1 MSKNT
6 HTPHSWIERTSE
18 KLPWKSRDTRENCVW
33 ERIAEVFFLML
44 CFFFSASPNN
54 IRCLDSTTRDVAQ
67 NQTVK
72 ESVFPKQHKQ
82 QTFHSEF
89 SGERHVS
96 LSLSFHLWYFQFSI
110 FSSARRGEKRRN
122 FLFFS
127 LLSFFFRYMKIYW
140 TRFWLCKA
148 LEMTQLWLI
157 ISTMDALD
165 SDVCCPR
172 APTKHMKISGFQ
184 IEEFF
189 LLVLYGRGETTFL
202 LWLTFPFFFRVLYF
216 LYNCDFSLKVIE

>member
-1 MSKNT
+1 MTLVK
-6 HTPHSWIERTSE
+6 IVCERESQ
-18 KLPWKSRDTRENCVW
+18 KF
-33 ERIAEVFFLML
+33 FFLCCVSSSL
-44 CFFFSASPNN
+44 LLLIIFDVSTARHATLRRIRRRKRVFSQN
-54 IRCLDSTTRDVAQ
+54 STNSRLFTR
-67 NQTVK
+67 NFL
-72 ESVFPKQHKQ
+72 ESD
-82 QTFHSEF
+82 TS
-89 SGERHVS
+89 RS

-157 ISTMDALD
+157 ISTMDALN

-202 LWLTFPFFFRVLYF
+202 LWLTFPFFFVYCIF
-216 LYNCDFSLKVIE
+216 YITAISH

>member
-1 MSKNT
+1 MEISW
-6 HTPHSWIERTSE
+6 HSW
-18 KLPWKSRDTRENCVW
+18 KLCVRENRRSFFYV
-33 ERIAEVFFLML
+33 VFL
-44 CFFFSASPNN
+44 FFSASPNN
-54 IRCLDSTTRDVAQ
+54 IRCLDSTTRDFAQ
-67 NQTVK
+67 NQTAK
-72 ESVFPKQHKQ
+72 ESIFSKQHKQ

-96 LSLSFHLWYFQFSI
+96 LSFSRSFHLIFSI
-110 FSSARRGEKRRN
+110 FNIFLCSARRKEKKFPL
-122 FLFFS
+122 FLS
-127 LLSFFFRYMKIYW
+127 SFFFFCYMKIYW

-184 IEEFF
+184 IGEFF
-189 LLVLYGRGETTFL
+189 LLVLYGSGRDNFSPL
-202 LWLTFPFFFRVLYF
+202 ADVSFFSCIVFF
-216 LYNCDFSLKVIE
+216 I

>member
-1 MSKNT
+1 MEISW
-6 HTPHSWIERTSE
+6 HSW
-18 KLPWKSRDTRENCVW
+18 KLCVREN
-33 ERIAEVFFLML
+33 RRS
-44 CFFFSASPNN
+44 FFSVCCVSFSLLLLIIFDVSTARHATLRR
-54 IRCLDSTTRDVAQ
+54 IRRRKRVFSQNSTNSRLFTR
-67 NQTVK
+67 NFL
-72 ESVFPKQHKQ
+72 ESD
-82 QTFHSEF
+82 TS
-89 SGERHVS
+89 RS
-96 LSLSFHLWYFQFSI
+96 LSLSLFTWYFQFSI
-110 FSSARRGEKRRN
+110 FSSARRGEKKRN

-127 LLSFFFRYMKIYW
+127 LLSFFFFCFMKIYW

-189 LLVLYGRGETTFL
+189 LLVLYGRARDNFSPL
-202 LWLTFPFFFRVLYF
+202 ADVSFFFLVYCIF
-216 LYNCDFSLKVIE
+216 YITAISH